1 MVTLNP
7 YSPMTKTPGSP
18 CLHNFNVHVLG
29 RGSLGTRIDLVSC
42 TDPTQWSPDPFPR
55 ERIGSGHKTRID
67 LPLHWSNM
75 TSLYFHSSKLC
86 VRYIVILR
94 CSVALLKIC
103 FGTETVAEGEVSCE
117 APPPLHPLPVL
128 LTLAGEGSG
137 EKL

>member
-1 MVTLNP
+1 MVTPNP
-7 YSPMTKTPGSP
+7 RSPITKKYQALPACTTSM
-18 CLHNFNVHVLG
+18 FMF
-29 RGSLGTRIDLVSC
+29 RGVGAWEPRDKGT
-42 TDPTQWSPDPFPR
+42 
-55 ERIGSGHKTRID
+55 KID

-86 VRYIVILR
+86 VRNVVILR